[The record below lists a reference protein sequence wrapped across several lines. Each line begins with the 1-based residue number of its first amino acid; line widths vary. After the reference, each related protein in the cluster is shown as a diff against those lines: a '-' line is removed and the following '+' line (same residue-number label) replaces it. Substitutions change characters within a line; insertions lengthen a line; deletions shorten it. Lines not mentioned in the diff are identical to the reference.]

1 MVLIIVNENNPGQ
14 YIYYYCI
21 VTYCVYFIFS
31 GYLCSYEIINDII
44 RDNKCYHNTVYIYI
58 NCSNHNVLLS
68 LVVDSYFEDY
78 PCSIIHSSC
87 SFRMSLVA
95 MFFFFIQLT

>member
-1 MVLIIVNENNPGQ
+1 MIL
-14 YIYYYCI
+14 
-21 VTYCVYFIFS
+21 
-31 GYLCSYEIINDII
+31 LEIISVII
-44 RDNKCYHNTVYIYI
+44 IPYICVYIYI

-68 LVVDSYFEDY
+68 LVLDSYFEDY

-87 SFRMSLVA
+87 SFLMSLVA